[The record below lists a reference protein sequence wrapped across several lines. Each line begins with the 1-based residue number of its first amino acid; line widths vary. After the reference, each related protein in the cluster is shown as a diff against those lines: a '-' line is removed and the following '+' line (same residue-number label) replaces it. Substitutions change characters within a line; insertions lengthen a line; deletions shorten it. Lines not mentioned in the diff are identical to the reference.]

1 MEINLNELLAG
12 RATRIKNKDYFPT
25 AAYVEPF
32 LERVQKLTNEFRVQ
46 VQLPSQITY
55 TANGDINTEDITY
68 NRVLVE
74 AILPDEYKFNDD
86 PHKAVLGMVYGIDV
100 RKPVVKF
107 FKGQE
112 RMSCTNLCVFSPQLL
127 SCQELESETAV
138 DYRLLERIVEQTDDT
153 AAWMKKLI
161 ETEFDCSTS
170 NINESL
176 GRWIRNCINYSF
188 DNHFGKAKLAV
199 STPID
204 AYKSLFEKEDSD
216 YYAGID
222 SGTISMY
229 QIYNAFTQVLTNG
242 MKKDPFNIFEK
253 TLLLK
258 DILWLR

>member
-1 MEINLNELLAG
+1 MAEIQLNELLAG
-12 RATRIKNKDYFPT
+12 RATRIKNRDYFQT

-32 LERVQKLTNEFRVQ
+32 LDRVQKISKEIKVQ
-46 VQLPSQITY
+46 VQLPTQITY

-68 NRVLVE
+68 NRVLIE

-86 PHKAVLGMVYGIDV
+86 PHRAVLGMVYGIDV

-127 SCQELESETAV
+127 SCQDLEPETQI
-138 DYRLLERIVEQTDDT
+138 DFKPLERIIEQTDDT
-153 AAWMKKLI
+153 AIWLKKLI
-161 ETEFDCSTS
+161 ETEFDCSEH
-170 NINESL
+170 NVNESL

-188 DNHFGKAKLAV
+188 NNHYQPVKIAC

-204 AYKSLFEKEDSD
+204 AYKSLFEKEDDD
-216 YYAGID
+216 YYIGLN
-222 SGTISMY
+222 GNTSMY
-229 QIYNAFTQVLTNG
+229 QIYNAFTQVLTDG

-253 TLLLK
+253 TLLIK
-258 DILWLR
+258 DILDI